1 MKIEISYLLLPL
13 CALFLGGCSSGTEQ
27 RGGSATTE
35 SDTDTTLT
43 VAEQPQEEEEERVIV
58 FFGNSLTAGYG
69 LDASESFPTL
79 IQNKLDSLGY
89 PYKVVNAGLSGE
101 TTAGGI
107 KRLDWVLERQPLDI
121 FVLELGANDGLRGLD
136 PAQTRQNLEGM
147 IDKVRAAYPEAEII
161 LAGMMVPPN
170 LGQQYG
176 ASFNAVFPAVAEA
189 KGVTLIPFL
198 LQDVAGEPTLNLP
211 DRIHPNAE
219 GQKLVARNV
228 WQVLEAIIENQRSR
242 G

>member
-1 MKIEISYLLLPL
+1 MKTGISYRLLPL
-13 CALFLGGCSSGTEQ
+13 CAFFLWGCSSGTEQ
-27 RGGSATTE
+27 KGGAITAE
-35 SDTDTTLT
+35 RAKDTTL
-43 VAEQPQEEEEERVIV
+43 AESALPEEEEQERVIV

-79 IQNKLDSLGY
+79 IQSKIDSLGY
-89 PYKVVNAGLSGE
+89 NYKVVNAGLSGE

-176 ASFNAVFPAVAEA
+176 ARFNAVFPAVAQA

-198 LQDVAGEPTLNLP
+198 LQDVAGEPGLNLP

-228 WQVLEAIIENQRSR
+228 WQVLEQIIESQRSR